1 MTDFLDLI
9 NYEKRIN
16 SMSLGEL
23 MAEGNRLI
31 ACSQALDNK
40 EKSKR
45 LACQTRSKSIPKN
58 ATIRKEYVK
67 CKKTNCYHKKH
78 GPYYYAYWKDPVSK
92 RLRKKYIGRHFEKD
106 TISADMVHTGTSVPV
121 ERQSILDR
129 QVKKRKKKLLVVA

>member
-1 MTDFLDLI
+1 MTDFLNLI
-9 NYEKRIN
+9 NYEKRLN
-16 SMSLGEL
+16 SMSFAEL

-31 ACSQALDNK
+31 ARVRALDNK

-45 LACQTRSKSIPKN
+45 LACQARSKSLPKN
-58 ATIRKEYVK
+58 ATIRKEFVK
-67 CKKTNCYHKKH
+67 CKKPDCCYERH

-129 QVKKRKKKLLVVA
+129 QVKKKKKRLLVVA